1 MNYLTHQL
9 LNPEELEILRK
20 NLDKE
25 ELLWEDGKHTAG
37 KQAAK
42 VKNNLQLRRN
52 SDLSIKFSGLITK
65 KIISNELIKS
75 FALPKKVHGTI
86 FSKSTPGMKYGR
98 HIDNPYMPSGRAD
111 LSFTI
116 FLNSKNNYEG
126 GALSVE
132 CLNSEE
138 KFKLNAGEI
147 IIYPSTYFH
156 SVEEVINGERLVFI
170 GWIESYVKSIE
181 EREYLFDLD
190 AAARS
195 LLAKYGRSD
204 EVDLI
209 FKSYSNLLRRLG
221 S

>member
-9 LNPEELEILRK
+9 FNSKELEILRN

-25 ELLWEDGKHTAG
+25 ELFWEEGKKTAG
-37 KQAAK
+37 EHAAQ
-42 VKNNLQLRRN
+42 VKNNLQLRRD
-52 SDLSIKFSGLITK
+52 SDLSIKFSGLLTK
-65 KIISNELIKS
+65 KILNNELIKS
-75 FALPKKVHGTI
+75 FALPKRVHGTI
-86 FSKSTPGMKYGR
+86 FSKSKTGMEYGR
-98 HIDNPYMPSGRAD
+98 HIDNPFMSSGRAD
-111 LSFTI
+111 LSFTV
-116 FLNSKNNYEG
+116 FLNCKNSYKG
-126 GALSVE
+126 GELSIE
-132 CLNSEE
+132 SFNAEE

-147 IIYPSTYFH
+147 IIYPSTYMH
-156 SVEEVINGERLVFI
+156 SVEKVIDGERLVFI

-195 LLAKYGRSD
+195 LLAKYGRSE